1 MDMWDSLAYR
11 KSLIFPAF
19 LLVWATLI
27 PANAVAE
34 GTIDLEAAVNRALQG
49 NPSLAIAGHRKA
61 AQQGRVT
68 QAGLRPNPE
77 LNLEVENFLG
87 SGIFEGFDSATAT
100 LSVGWI
106 LERGKRDGRVE
117 AAEQTADLLDVD
129 VRIERLEL
137 AADTAVAF
145 LEVLKDQERLR
156 HFGSALSVAGKAMTA
171 VEKRVASAR
180 NPQADASRAAAD
192 LAWARL
198 ALEDV
203 EHELLVSRR
212 KLAAQWGGRDPDFE
226 RALGMIYQV
235 PEPAAFDALIAELAT
250 SPMINRYLT
259 EERVKRAELRLEE
272 LRAKPDWRIDAGFR
286 HLGVADENALVA
298 NLRIPL
304 ATHHRNQGRIDELN
318 AMVRETTARRTATRL
333 AIETSLY
340 GLHQEL
346 THNLHRS
353 SSIREEI
360 LPRLRSAL
368 EETERAYAV
377 GRYGYRELRLVQTK
391 LLDTELELLNEA
403 FLAHRNALEIERLTG
418 ISLGTGAEGGA
429 S

>member
-1 MDMWDSLAYR
+1 MWDSLAYR
-11 KSLIFPAF
+11 KALIFLSLIP
-19 LLVWATLI
+19 VWTALM
-27 PANAVAE
+27 PANAVAD
-34 GTIDLEAAVNRALQG
+34 GTIDLESAVIRALEG
-49 NPSLAIAGHRKA
+49 NPALAITGHRKA
-61 AQQGRVT
+61 AQEGRVT

-77 LNLEVENFLG
+77 LNLEVENFFG

-117 AAEQTADLLDVD
+117 AARRAADLLEVD
-129 VRIERLEL
+129 AGIERLEL

-145 LEVLKDQERLR
+145 LEVLKDQERFR
-156 HFGSALSVAGKAMTA
+156 HFGTALSVAEKAMAA
-171 VEKRVASAR
+171 VDKRVASAR

-212 KLAAQWGGRDPDFE
+212 NLAAQWGSRNPDFD
-226 RALGMIYQV
+226 RARGMIYQV
-235 PEPAAFDALIAELAT
+235 PEPAEFDALIAELVT

-259 EERVKRAELRLEE
+259 EERVNRAELRLAE

-286 HLGVADENALVA
+286 RLGVADENALVA

-304 ATHHRNQGRIDELN
+304 ATRNRNQGRVAELN
-318 AMVRETTARRTATRL
+318 AMVGETTARRTATRL

-353 SSIREEI
+353 RSISEEI

-368 EETERAYAV
+368 EETERAYAL
-377 GRYGYRELRLVQTK
+377 GRYGYRELRLVQAE

-418 ISLGTGAEGGA
+418 ISPSVGARGGA